1 MKINRRNFLWAT
13 FGVGT
18 AIAGS
23 QEQLRLQG
31 IRQQQQENLL
41 TESSISDSISLIDAA
56 YASEANWEDEMAKRR
71 QLLSANNLTTPLLP
85 YSREMSQRLIHL
97 CKLSVQQYKTNRS
110 NPGYKGDIELLPAYD
125 DSIKLYTKLAN
136 FEQEQDIIENYLKN
150 FQAERDASD
159 SNKNSGKV
167 TETIQEVE
175 LTFQDKVRQILERQ
189 HRIKVFSGIALTSPQ
204 HNVLVFRGTQT
215 QAEWLQNLNAKQ
227 VKYASSGDK
236 PTLKDTASHNGMA
249 SLLDYG
255 EVHEGFLGLTEKLE
269 PDPVEIAKQLDP
281 TIPCYITGH
290 SLGAAVATLVAIE
303 IALKVPQLKDQIQLY
318 TFAGPRV
325 GSPQFVQA
333 HSQLIPN
340 SYRIVNL
347 ADSVPLVPPVSLG
360 NSYTHIGQKWAFLAQ
375 LEDTLL
381 NHVVDTYQMAIKQGA
396 EMNQPDLPLQQLSV

>member
-1 MKINRRNFLWAT
+1 MKMKFNRRNFLWAT

-23 QEQLRLQG
+23 QEQLRLNA
-31 IRQQQQENLL
+31 IRQKQEQNQLL
-41 TESSISDSISLIDAA
+41 RSSISDDVSLIDAA
-56 YASEANWEDEMAKRR
+56 YVSEADWENEIAKRR
-71 QLLSANNLTTPLLP
+71 QLLSANNLTTPVLP
-85 YSREMSQRLIHL
+85 YSREMSQRLIHF

-110 NPGYKGDIELLPAYD
+110 NPGYDGDVNVLPAYD
-125 DSIKLYTKLAN
+125 ANIKAYTQLTS
-136 FEQEQDIIENYLKN
+136 FQQEQDIIENYLKN
-150 FQAERDASD
+150 FQEQNTVSD
-159 SNKNSGKV
+159 SKQKNSGTV

-175 LTFQDKVRQILERQ
+175 LTFQDKVRQILQRQ
-189 HRIKVFSGIALTSPQ
+189 HRIKVFSGIAFTSPQ

-227 VKYASSGDK
+227 IKYNSPEGR
-236 PTLKDTASHNGMA
+236 
-249 SLLDYG
+249 DYG
-255 EVHEGFLGLTEKLE
+255 EVHEGFWGLTEKLN
-269 PDPVEIAKQLDP
+269 PDPVAIAKKLDP

-290 SLGAAVATLVAIE
+290 SLGAAVATLVAME

-325 GSPQFVQA
+325 GSPNFVKA
-333 HSQLIPN
+333 HSQIIPN

-360 NSYTHIGQKWAFLAQ
+360 NSYTHVGQKWSFLAQ
-375 LEDTLL
+375 LEDSLL
-381 NHVVDTYQMAIKQGA
+381 NHVVDTYQMAVNQGA

>member
-1 MKINRRNFLWAT
+1 MKFNRRNFLWAT
-13 FGVGT
+13 FGAGT

-23 QEQLRLQG
+23 QEHIRLQS
-31 IRQQQQENLL
+31 IRRQQELDRVAQ
-41 TESSISDSISLIDAA
+41 SSVSDSISLIDAA
-56 YASEANWEDEMAKRR
+56 YASEADWEDAMAKRR
-71 QLLSANNLTTPLLP
+71 KLLSVNNITPPLLP
-85 YSREMSQRLIHL
+85 YSREMSQRLIHF

-110 NPGYKGDIELLPAYD
+110 NPSYDGDIRLLPAYD
-125 DSIKLYTKLAN
+125 DSIKPYTQLTS
-136 FEQEQDIIENYLKN
+136 FQQEQDIIENYLKN
-150 FQAERDASD
+150 FQADKET
-159 SNKNSGKV
+159 SNLTPKNSGAV

-189 HRIKVFSGIALTSPQ
+189 HRIKIFSGIAFTSPQ

-227 VKYASSGDK
+227 VKYNSSGDR
-236 PTLKDTASHNGMA
+236 
-249 SLLDYG
+249 DYG

-269 PDPVEIAKQLDP
+269 PDPVEIAQQLDP
-281 TIPCYITGH
+281 KIPCYITGH
-290 SLGAAVATLVAIE
+290 SLGAAVATLVAMK
-303 IALKVPQLKDQIQLY
+303 IAQQVPQLKDRIQLY

-325 GSPQFVQA
+325 GSPQFVKV

-396 EMNQPDLPLQQLSV
+396 ERNQPNLPLQQLSI

>member
-1 MKINRRNFLWAT
+1 MKLNRRNFLWGT
-13 FGVGT
+13 FGAGT

-23 QEQLRLQG
+23 QEYLRLNA
-31 IRQQQQENLL
+31 IRQQQEQNQIAP
-41 TESSISDSISLIDAA
+41 SSLSDEISLIDAA
-56 YASEANWEDEMAKRR
+56 YASEADWEDEMAKRR
-71 QLLSANNLTTPLLP
+71 QLLSVNNLTPPVLP
-85 YSREMSQRLIHL
+85 YSRDISRRLIHC
-97 CKLSVQQYKTNRS
+97 CKLSVQQYKTNRN
-110 NPGYKGDIELLPAYD
+110 NPGYDGDIRILPDYD
-125 DSIKLYTKLAN
+125 DPIKSYTQLTS
-136 FEQEQDIIENYLKN
+136 FQQEQDIIENYLKN
-150 FQAERDASD
+150 FQAQKETSD
-159 SNKNSGKV
+159 STENNSGVV
-167 TETIQEVE
+167 TKTIQEVE

-189 HRIKVFSGIALTSPQ
+189 HRIKIFSGIVLTSPQ

-227 VKYASSGDK
+227 VKYNSPGDR
-236 PTLKDTASHNGMA
+236 
-249 SLLDYG
+249 DYG

-290 SLGAAVATLVAIE
+290 SLGAAVATLVAMK
-303 IALKVPQLKDQIQLY
+303 IALQVPQLKDQIQLY

-325 GSPQFVQA
+325 GSPKFVKA

-381 NHVVDTYQMAIKQGA
+381 NHVVDTYQTAINQGA
-396 EMNQPDLPLQQLSV
+396 EMNQPNLPLQQLSV

>member
-1 MKINRRNFLWAT
+1 MKFNRRNFLWAT
-13 FGVGT
+13 FGAGT

-23 QEQLRLQG
+23 QEQLRLNG
-31 IRQQQQENLL
+31 IRQKQKDNLL
-41 TESSISDSISLIDAA
+41 AQSSISDNISLIDAA
-56 YASEANWEDEMAKRR
+56 YISEADWEDEMAKRR
-71 QLLSANNLTTPLLP
+71 QLLSANNLTSPVLP
-85 YSREMSQRLIHL
+85 YSREMSQRLIHF

-110 NPGYKGDIELLPAYD
+110 NPGYAGNVKVLPAYD
-125 DSIKLYTKLAN
+125 DSIKPYFQLTSFK
-136 FEQEQDIIENYLKN
+136 QEQDIIENYLKN
-150 FQAERDASD
+150 FQEKNKVSD
-159 SNKNSGKV
+159 SAKNNSGTV

-175 LTFQDKVRQILERQ
+175 LTFQDKVRQILQRQ
-189 HRIKVFSGIALTSPQ
+189 HRVEVFSGIAFTSPK

-227 VKYASSGDK
+227 IKYDPSDG
-236 PTLKDTASHNGMA
+236 
-249 SLLDYG
+249 LDYG
-255 EVHEGFLGLTEKLE
+255 EVHEGFWGLTEKLH

-290 SLGAAVATLVAIE
+290 SLGAAVATLVAME
-303 IALKVPQLKDQIQLY
+303 IARQVPQLKEQIQLY

-325 GSPQFVQA
+325 GSPNFVKA

-360 NSYTHIGQKWAFLAQ
+360 NSYTHVGQKWAFLAQ

-381 NHVVDTYQMAIKQGA
+381 NHVVDTYQMAVNQGA
-396 EMNQPDLPLQQLSV
+396 EMNQPDLPLQQLSI

>member
-1 MKINRRNFLWAT
+1 MKFNRRNFLWAT
-13 FGVGT
+13 FGAGT

-23 QEQLRLQG
+23 HEQLRLQA
-31 IRQQQQENLL
+31 IRQQQKQNELIR
-41 TESSISDSISLIDAA
+41 SSISDDISLIDAA
-56 YASEANWEDEMAKRR
+56 YASEADWENEMAKRR
-71 QLLSANNLTTPLLP
+71 QLLASNNLTPPVLP
-85 YSREMSQRLIHL
+85 YSREISQRLIHF

-110 NPGYKGDIELLPAYD
+110 NPGYDGDIRVLPDYD
-125 DSIKLYTKLAN
+125 AKIKPYTQLTS
-136 FEQEQDIIENYLKN
+136 FQQEQDIIENYLKN
-150 FQAERDASD
+150 FQTQKETSD
-159 SNKNSGKV
+159 STSNNPGTI

-175 LTFQDKVRQILERQ
+175 LTFQDKVRQILQRQ
-189 HRIKVFSGIALTSPQ
+189 HRIKVFSGIAFTSSK

-227 VKYASSGDK
+227 VKYDAPDGQ
-236 PTLKDTASHNGMA
+236 
-249 SLLDYG
+249 DYG
-255 EVHEGFLGLTEKLE
+255 AVHEGFLGLTKKLN
-269 PDPVEIAKQLDP
+269 PDPIAIAKQLDP

-290 SLGAAVATLVAIE
+290 SLGAAVATLVAMK
-303 IALKVPQLKDQIQLY
+303 IAQAVPQIKDQIQLY

-325 GSPQFVQA
+325 GSPKFVQA

-381 NHVVDTYQMAIKQGA
+381 NHVVDTYQMAINQGA
-396 EMNQPDLPLQQLSV
+396 EINRPDLPLQQLNI

>member
-1 MKINRRNFLWAT
+1 MKFNRRNFLWAT

-18 AIAGS
+18 AIS
-23 QEQLRLQG
+23 SSHEHVRLKG
-31 IRQQQQENLL
+31 IRQQRQENLS
-41 TESSISDSISLIDAA
+41 TDSSVSDSISLIDAA
-56 YASEANWEDEMAKRR
+56 YASEADWEDEMAKRR
-71 QLLSANNLTTPLLP
+71 KLLSANNLTSPLLP
-85 YSREMSQRLIHL
+85 YSREMSQRLIHC

-110 NPGYKGDIELLPAYD
+110 NPAYKGDIKLLPAYD
-125 DSIKLYTKLAN
+125 DNIKSYTQLAN

-150 FQAERDASD
+150 FQAEQEASD
-159 SNKNSGKV
+159 SNNNNSGAV

-175 LTFQDKVRQILERQ
+175 LTFQDKVRQILNRQ
-189 HRIKVFSGIALTSPQ
+189 HRIKIFSGIALTSSQ

-227 VKYASSGDK
+227 VKYDASSDR
-236 PTLKDTASHNGMA
+236 
-249 SLLDYG
+249 DYG

-269 PDPVEIAKQLDP
+269 PNPVEVVKQLDP
-281 TIPCYITGH
+281 TVPCYITGH
-290 SLGAAVATLVAIE
+290 SLGAAVATLVAMK
-303 IALKVPQLKDQIQLY
+303 IAREVSQLKNQIQLY

-325 GSPQFVQA
+325 GSPKFVKA

-381 NHVVDTYQMAIKQGA
+381 NHVVDTYQMAINQGA